1 MTVGTSFFIATGKTE
16 KDITNAISSVDNTNP
31 IDLKIFELLLKDE
44 VNNVYES
51 FNGAISGKHTS
62 LSTHGFVEEIKAF
75 NHASILKFSLSLELT
90 DFINSHLNE
99 ITTTHVELYSPEGKH
114 TIHISKII
122 SKLQAKYT
130 KEFKNNFEACTNE
143 LNSKIS
149 KCNSIK
155 ELSNMKICD
164 LNTFK
169 STRISYLKYVSFL
182 IVALLLRSNSNAA
195 PCIYGINTKDID
207 PNTESLLAEL

>member
-1 MTVGTSFFIATGKTE
+1 MTVGMSFFIATGKTE
-16 KDITNAISSVDNTNP
+16 KDIADAINSADNTNP

-62 LSTHGFVEEIKAF
+62 LNIHGFVEEIEAF
-75 NHASILKFSLSLELT
+75 NHAHTLKFSLSLELI

-99 ITTTHVELYSPEGKH
+99 ITTTHVELYSPEGKNV
-114 TIHISKII
+114 IHISKII

-149 KCNSIK
+149 KCNSIN
-155 ELSNMKICD
+155 ELSSMKICD
-164 LNTFK
+164 LDTFE

-182 IVALLLRSNSNAA
+182 IVALLLRFNDTAL
-195 PCIYGINTKDID
+195 CVYGINTKDID